1 MWKVRGIFMGK
12 YTILLFVFAIVLLLF
27 AVLDILMIISLVR
40 PGDERGQIIVWKAS
54 AFTLL
59 GMTGALII
67 EIIEGIAGGQDMTI
81 NPFVHLTATAIV
93 YFGALLFFKKRHGG

>member
-1 MWKVRGIFMGK
+1 MWKVKGIFMGK
-12 YTILLFVFAIVLLLF
+12 YTILLFVFVIVLLLF

-54 AFTLL
+54 AFTLF

>member
-1 MWKVRGIFMGK
+1 MWKVKGIFMGK
-12 YTILLFVFAIVLLLF
+12 YTILLFVFVIVLLLF

-67 EIIEGIAGGQDMTI
+67 EIIEGIA
-81 NPFVHLTATAIV
+81 
-93 YFGALLFFKKRHGG
+93 

>member
-1 MWKVRGIFMGK
+1 MDKAVVATIIF
-12 YTILLFVFAIVLLLF
+12 VAVLLIF

-40 PGDERGQIIVWKAS
+40 PGDERGQVIVWKAS

-67 EIIEGIAGGQDMTI
+67 EVIENIASGQEMAI
-81 NPFVHLTATAIV
+81 NPFVHLTATGIV

>member
-1 MWKVRGIFMGK
+1 MAK
-12 YTILLFVFAIVLLLF
+12 YVMMLILFVAVLLIF
-27 AVLDILMIISLVR
+27 AVLDIAMIISLVR

-59 GMTGALII
+59 GMTGALVI
-67 EIIEGIAGGQDMTI
+67 EIIESLATGQEMTI
-81 NPFVHLTATAIV
+81 NPFAHLTATAIV

>member
-1 MWKVRGIFMGK
+1 MGK
-12 YTILLFVFAIVLLLF
+12 LSLILLVFLVILLLF
-27 AVLDILMIISLVR
+27 AVLDIAMIISLVR

-59 GMTGALII
+59 GMAGALII
-67 EIIEGIAGGQDMTI
+67 EIIENLATGQEMTM
-81 NPFVHLTATAIV
+81 NPFVHLTATAMV

>member
-1 MWKVRGIFMGK
+1 MWKVKGIFMGK
-12 YTILLFVFAIVLLLF
+12 YTILLFVFVIVLLLF

-67 EIIEGIAGGQDMTI
+67 EIIEGIVGGQDMTI

>member
-1 MWKVRGIFMGK
+1 MWKVKGIFMGK
-12 YTILLFVFAIVLLLF
+12 YTILLFVFVIVLLLF

-67 EIIEGIAGGQDMTI
+67 EIIEGIAGGQYMTI
-81 NPFVHLTATAIV
+81 NPFVHLTATAFF
-93 YFGALLFFKKRHGG
+93 YFGAFLFFINSLGG

>member
-1 MWKVRGIFMGK
+1 MDKAVVAMIIF
-12 YTILLFVFAIVLLLF
+12 VAVLLIF

-40 PGDERGQIIVWKAS
+40 PGDERGQVIVWKAS

-67 EIIEGIAGGQDMTI
+67 EVIESIASGQEMAI
-81 NPFVHLTATAIV
+81 NPFVHLTATGIV

>member
-1 MWKVRGIFMGK
+1 MGK
-12 YTILLFVFAIVLLLF
+12 LSLMLLIFLLILIVF
-27 AVLDILMIISLVR
+27 AVLDIAMIISLVR
-40 PGDERGQIIVWKAS
+40 PGDERGQVIVWKAS

-67 EIIEGIAGGQDMTI
+67 EIVESLASGQEMTI
-81 NPFVHLTATAIV
+81 NPFVHLTATAII